1 MDETRKMFLKKL
13 FAGIKD
19 YGMFILCV
27 VFAAVSIIVIAGIIP
42 SIIGVVYY
50 NTQIKE
56 LETYPIEEYQEL
68 DNLAYDIFSNEKSF
82 LLNFSENGYTYNIT
96 MTSENDVLEATL
108 TKTYDNTINNPN
120 FDYPQIEVSATL
132 SDKGEI
138 VSTEYYTENEYDKY
152 IKGLVLSNTMTV
164 IWMGILFESLILL
177 LTLIIILPIREY
189 KSLNKAHKICMKRIK
204 EHP

>member
-13 FAGIKD
+13 FVEIKG
-19 YGMFILCV
+19 YGMVILCI
-27 VFAAVSIIVIAGIIP
+27 VFVAVSALVIIGIIP

-68 DNLAYDIFSNEKSF
+68 ENLAYDIFSNGKSY
-82 LLNFSENGYTYNIT
+82 LPNFDENGYTYNIT
-96 MTSENDVLEATL
+96 MTSENDVLKATL
-108 TKTYDNTINNPN
+108 TKTYDNTTKKPN
-120 FDYPQIEVSATL
+120 FDYPQIEVIATL

-138 VSTEYYTENEYDKY
+138 VTQYYTDNEYSKY
-152 IKGLVLSNTMTV
+152 IKGLVLSNTIQV
-164 IWMGILFESLILL
+164 IWMGILIEVLILL
-177 LTLIIILPIREY
+177 LAVIIITGILEY
-189 KSLNKAHKICMKRIK
+189 KSLNETQKICMKRIK

>member
-13 FAGIKD
+13 FVEIKG
-19 YGMFILCV
+19 YGMVILCI
-27 VFAAVSIIVIAGIIP
+27 VFVAVSALVIIGIIP

-68 DNLAYDIFSNEKSF
+68 ENLAYDIFSNGKSY
-82 LLNFSENGYTYNIT
+82 LPNFDENGYTYNIT
-96 MTSENDVLEATL
+96 MTSENDVLKATL
-108 TKTYDNTINNPN
+108 TKTYDNTTKNTN
-120 FDYPQIEVSATL
+120 FDFPQIEVIATL

-138 VSTEYYTENEYDKY
+138 VTQYYTDNEYSKY
-152 IKGLVLSNTMTV
+152 IKGLVLSNTIQV
-164 IWMGILFESLILL
+164 IWMGILIEVFILL
-177 LTLIIILPIREY
+177 LAVIIITGILEY
-189 KSLNKAHKICMKRIK
+189 KSLNETQKICMKRIK

>member
-13 FAGIKD
+13 FVEIKG
-19 YGMFILCV
+19 YGMVILCI
-27 VFAAVSIIVIAGIIP
+27 VFVAVSALVIIGIIP

-68 DNLAYDIFSNEKSF
+68 ENLAYDIFSNGKSY
-82 LLNFSENGYTYNIT
+82 LPNFDENGYTYNIT
-96 MTSENDVLEATL
+96 MTSENDVLKATL
-108 TKTYDNTINNPN
+108 MKTYDNTTKNPN
-120 FDYPQIEVSATL
+120 FDFPQIEVIATL

-138 VSTEYYTENEYDKY
+138 VTQYYTDNEYSKY
-152 IKGLVLSNTMTV
+152 IKGLVLSNTIQV
-164 IWMGILFESLILL
+164 IWMGILIEVFILL
-177 LTLIIILPIREY
+177 LAVIIITGILEY
-189 KSLNKAHKICMKRIK
+189 KSLNETQKICMKRIK

>member
-13 FAGIKD
+13 FVEIKG
-19 YGMFILCV
+19 YGMVILCI
-27 VFAAVSIIVIAGIIP
+27 VFVAVSALVIIGIIP

-68 DNLAYDIFSNEKSF
+68 ENLAYDIFSNGKSY
-82 LLNFSENGYTYNIT
+82 LPNFDENGYTYNIT
-96 MTSENDVLEATL
+96 MTSENDVLKATL
-108 TKTYDNTINNPN
+108 TKTYDNTTKNPN
-120 FDYPQIEVSATL
+120 FDFPQIEVIATL

-138 VSTEYYTENEYDKY
+138 VTQYYTENEYSKY
-152 IKGLVLSNTMTV
+152 IKGLVLSNTMQV
-164 IWMGILFESLILL
+164 IWMGILIEALILL
-177 LTLIIILPIREY
+177 LAVIIITGILEY
-189 KSLNKAHKICMKRIK
+189 KSLNETQKICMKRIK